1 VLFDKATVLI
11 CRSRSRRAALSF
23 RHVRGHNRIYLE
35 STPDTYALLQR
46 VRFRLLRR
54 CVPSSGCC
62 PLLARLDQCF
72 LSRLWGQRVRI
83 RSMTLGGDEMG
94 PSAVGGLIKGCSYHA
109 FPSAPGEL
117 LAGDAESTSVEL
129 QLFLDRQKQYP
140 AVLELPSLQGFG
152 EEIEGTL
159 EVDKRSTVSWAIS
172 MLIAFSI
179 VGLIAYAFV
188 ILIGQSITGVQD
200 NFEAYKKGVEDLI
213 DDVNRGLTHI
223 FPKDMLDNIKRNF
236 IGELTQFG
244 KDLAGDIVTILED
257 TLGTLFLFFLYL
269 AFWIAEPLPISEPAT
284 KVFKDYMTLKT
295 FVCFLFA
302 GMMAGL
308 LKFLLCPI
316 WPLYFFLTFL
326 LNYIPEVGPILAGL
340 LMIPG
345 VLLDSTL
352 PKNTRYA
359 NVTMLVIFGTLAK
372 ILTGNIIEVKLYSK
386 FGGEFMHIHPVT
398 LFVFFTFCGYQLGTT
413 GMFISV
419 PILGAIKYALLSGAV
434 PERYLHT
441 LLVVIEGD
449 AWAAHRSLL
458 RRETTHS
465 ASTLREAPAAGV
477 HLAGSESVSSE
488 MRAMARC

>member
-1 VLFDKATVLI
+1 
-11 CRSRSRRAALSF
+11 
-23 RHVRGHNRIYLE
+23 
-35 STPDTYALLQR
+35 
-46 VRFRLLRR
+46 
-54 CVPSSGCC
+54 
-62 PLLARLDQCF
+62 
-72 LSRLWGQRVRI
+72 
-83 RSMTLGGDEMG
+83 
-94 PSAVGGLIKGCSYHA
+94 
-109 FPSAPGEL
+109 
-117 LAGDAESTSVEL
+117 
-129 QLFLDRQKQYP
+129 
-140 AVLELPSLQGFG
+140 
-152 EEIEGTL
+152 
-159 EVDKRSTVSWAIS
+159 
-172 MLIAFSI
+172 
-179 VGLIAYAFV
+179 
-188 ILIGQSITGVQD
+188 
-200 NFEAYKKGVEDLI
+200 
-213 DDVNRGLTHI
+213 
-223 FPKDMLDNIKRNF
+223 MLDNIKRNF